1 MGQLTQKTPIYDSMN
16 VVFLREL
23 AENINLSFR
32 SHSCSDKASLVRLL
46 DKKISADKTETVLKM
61 YLTCCDAKD
70 IAQAIKPKGMDEI
83 AAKVKRLFNTPEC
96 LYEVTVGSNRCDLVF
111 LVEEEIVAMEIKSGQ
126 DSMKN
131 ALSQLKSYAQWAN
144 RVFLAYDIK
153 HKPIVDQSGL
163 SEKGIG
169 LIEFNRGTV
178 NIKKQAVSE
187 EKNIET
193 VLSLVTYD
201 RLVKLARTNNIRS
214 TGSKQEI
221 ALELKQ
227 HLSKKQLL
235 EFFNNYLKSRAL
247 R

>member
-1 MGQLTQKTPIYDSMN
+1 
-16 VVFLREL
+16 
-23 AENINLSFR
+23 
-32 SHSCSDKASLVRLL
+32 
-46 DKKISADKTETVLKM
+46 
-61 YLTCCDAKD
+61 
-70 IAQAIKPKGMDEI
+70 
-83 AAKVKRLFNTPEC
+83 
-96 LYEVTVGSNRCDLVF
+96 
-111 LVEEEIVAMEIKSGQ
+111 
-126 DSMKN
+126 
-131 ALSQLKSYAQWAN
+131 
-144 RVFLAYDIK
+144 
-153 HKPIVDQSGL
+153 VDQSGL